1 VIIAAP
7 AKEGTA
13 AVHAESRNSESKVA
27 QSAMKILKAERLT
40 GHSAASAQQNKV
52 VRGIKLRGRSVAAAA
67 TTSAAAAA
75 STIQPYQN
83 IGGLL
88 QLAAARNRR
97 CPAPDDR

>member
-75 STIQPYQN
+75 STIKPYQN
-83 IGGLL
+83 IGGLTPVGCRQKSTL
-88 QLAAARNRR
+88 
-97 CPAPDDR
+97 PSTG